1 MILKEINNFY
11 SNLYS
16 KKSLRSEDECLQY
29 LASIST
35 PQLSSTD
42 REACE
47 GKITMQNYWEA
58 LVSMKDGK
66 SPGNDG
72 LTKEFFVC
80 FLRVLRVIRVID
92 DILYHAEQ
100 ENLDGIVF
108 AADMEKAFDSLEHN
122 FIFSTLAK
130 FGFGQK
136 FIQWVR
142 TS

>member
-16 KKSLRSEDECLQY
+16 KKCLRSEGECLQY

-42 REACE
+42 REEFE
-47 GKITMQNYWEA
+47 GKITMQNCWEA
-58 LVSMKDGK
+58 LVSMRDGK

-80 FLRVLRVIRVID
+80 FFREVAPLLISLNYSFTVWELSASQKQAIIRLIKKRGRDKRLVKK
-92 DILYHAEQ
+92 LEA
-100 ENLDGIVF
+100 NLVH
-108 AADMEKAFDSLEHN
+108 E
-122 FIFSTLAK
+122 
-130 FGFGQK
+130 
-136 FIQWVR
+136 R
-142 TS
+142 